1 MREATVLRKT
11 AETDVQVT
19 IDLDGRGSGEIQSG
33 VGFFNHMLELMMR
46 HSRIDL
52 HVVCQGD
59 TWVDDHHSV
68 EDIGIAL
75 GQAVREALGDKRG
88 ICRYGFCILPM
99 DEALIQCAID
109 VSGRGGFF
117 PQIAFPTEKIGTFD
131 TQLVTE
137 FFTAFAAN
145 AGIALHLRKLAGENS
160 HHIAEGAFKAVGRS
174 LRQAVGLDR
183 VLAEEIPSTKGIL

>member
-19 IDLDGRGSGEIQSG
+19 IDLDGRGTGEIQSG

-88 ICRYGFCILPM
+88 ICRCGFCILPM

-183 VLAEEIPSTKGIL
+183 AFAEEIPSTKGIL